1 MRYFPAFLDL
11 KERPGLL
18 VGGGEAAARK
28 LRLLLKAGARMTLV
42 APRVTAEIAE
52 LAAAGRIS
60 LLRRE
65 FRAKAGRWW

>member
-11 KERPGLL
+11 KGSPGLV

-60 LLRRE
+60 LLARE
-65 FRAKAGRWW
+65 VRAEDWSKN